1 MLVGFVRYNDGEI
14 PFALEKY
21 RLELFSSGKQVSEFA
36 KEYNNQ
42 SDYLLQGSLV
52 DGGVVSRRVT
62 FLVERSLGGICYLR
76 CYICSMLT
84 TEKEYD
90 SIGFQSPV
98 LDDVFRYKYEYLDQI
113 RSGENLAL
121 KPKEIYNVPF
131 SMNNR
136 QYALIYRIGY
146 DNRMGL
152 LEDYKKDGEIVLS
165 LHTHDIH
172 ECYDLSVV
180 LSRLASFM
188 TSRTEEAFKKI
199 SLYHQG
205 KLAGWFF
212 CPLVSEKTESMY
224 EGIFYDF
231 SVMDYI
237 PKVLKNI
244 ALDAGNMI
252 TKSIPLG
259 YLRSFDT
266 MFSPQRFMEQIMAFE
281 YLFEKIDPKKATDKK
296 FPLKEELA
304 KMIDEFPDLL
314 GNTQMT
320 ALEVSDHIKSIRNN
334 IAHGHAYFYDFKH
347 NPKEG
352 YYMLLLDRLLKKMS
366 LLVIGFTKGEIAQFP
381 MV

>member
-1 MLVGFVRYNDGEI
+1 MLVGFVRFNDKEI
-14 PFALEKY
+14 PFALDKF
-21 RLELFSSGKQVSEFA
+21 RLELFSSGELVSEFA
-36 KEYNNQ
+36 KEYNFMT
-42 SDYLLQGSLV
+42 DYLLQGSLV
-52 DGGVVSRRVT
+52 DGGVISRGVT
-62 FLVERSLGGICYLR
+62 FLVERSFGGTCYLR

-90 SIGFQSPV
+90 SIGFQSPA

-131 SMNNR
+131 AMNNR

-152 LEDYKKDGEIVLS
+152 LEDYKRDGEIVLS
-165 LHTHDIH
+165 LHTHDIQ

-188 TSRTEEAFKKI
+188 TSRTEEAFKRI

-205 KLAGWFF
+205 KPAGWFF
-212 CPLVSEKTESMY
+212 CPLVSEKTESVY
-224 EGIFYDF
+224 ESVFYDF
-231 SVMDYI
+231 SVMDVV
-237 PKVLKNI
+237 PKVLNNI

-259 YLRSFDT
+259 YLGNFDT
-266 MFSPQRFMEQIMAFE
+266 LFSPHRFMEQIMAFE
-281 YLFEKIDPKKATDKK
+281 YLFEKIDSKKANDKG
-296 FPLKEELA
+296 FPLKEELT
-304 KMIDEFPDLL
+304 KMIDEFPELL
-314 GNTQMT
+314 GSTRLT
-320 ALEVSDHIKSIRNN
+320 SSEVSDHIKSIRNN
-334 IAHGHAYFYDFKH
+334 IAHGHAYYYDFK
-347 NPKEG
+347 NDPKEQ

-366 LLVIGFTKGEIAQFP
+366 LLVIGFSKVEIARFP
-381 MV
+381 MI

>member
-14 PFALEKY
+14 PFALDKY
-21 RLELFSSGKQVSEFA
+21 RLELFSNGDQVSEFA
-36 KEYNNQ
+36 KEYNHKT
-42 SDYLLQGSLV
+42 DYLLQGSLV
-52 DGGVVSRRVT
+52 DGRVVSRSVT
-62 FLVERSLGGICYLR
+62 FLVERSLGGTCYLR
-76 CYICSMLT
+76 CYICNMLT

-113 RSGENLAL
+113 RSGENLTL
-121 KPKEIYNVPF
+121 KPKEIYTVPF
-131 SMNNR
+131 EMNNT
-136 QYALIYRIGY
+136 QYALVYRIGY

-152 LEDYKKDGEIVLS
+152 LEDYKREGEIILS
-165 LHTHDIH
+165 LNKRDIQ

-314 GNTQMT
+314 GNTKIT
-320 ALEVSDHIKSIRNN
+320 SSEVSDHIKSIRNN